1 MLVSFFKGM
10 LIGIASI
17 LPGVSGGTLAVSMGI
32 YHRIIYSLNHFR
44 KDWRQNA
51 LFLTP
56 IVLGGG
62 LAVAASV
69 FGLDFLFERFPLQ
82 SNLFFIGLILGGLPD
97 VYRKVQKETVH
108 AGSLLVAIFFFLLV
122 IAMVVFDGNSGI
134 VVKLE
139 MGVGNMIVLFFVGM
153 IAAVTLVVP
162 GVSGSMVLMLLG
174 FYNPILHGIKEMI
187 SSFFDRNLASAW
199 EHALLLLP
207 FGIGVLF
214 GIVVFAKAM
223 EVIFRRYA
231 CYAYW
236 GIIGLILASPIG
248 ILLSDEFAIPTVAGA
263 IAALILGILGFVL
276 ALHLGDEES

>member
-108 AGSLLVAIFFFLLV
+108 AGSLLVAIFFFLLM

-199 EHALLLLP
+199 EHALLLFP